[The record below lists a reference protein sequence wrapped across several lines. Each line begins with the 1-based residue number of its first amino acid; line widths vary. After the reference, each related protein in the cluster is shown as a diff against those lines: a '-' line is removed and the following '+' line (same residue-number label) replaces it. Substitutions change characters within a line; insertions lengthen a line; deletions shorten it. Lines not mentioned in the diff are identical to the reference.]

1 MDQEKT
7 NKDQDVFDSDYTT
20 FGAKDP
26 FNPKNHVEGHISMR
40 KDKYYGSVKIN
51 KINGEPVDHPLIFGT
66 PKIAYPF
73 GLGHNYR
80 FPSADQIYR
89 FRKYD
94 GTNIFMYRY
103 RDELREYITFK
114 VRLFPFLR
122 GRYITMWQHILRR
135 YPQITE
141 LFKMNPD
148 ITGFSF
154 ELYGSDNPHLIQYE
168 DVPLDIVLLFGIRA
182 KHWQIVLNTEL
193 ETGDIP
199 KAELLGT
206 VEKDYVW
213 HYEQEQEAFNEQL
226 EFIGLNA
233 SQTPVFRGE
242 EGSIWYV
249 KVKGTSDIRMYKCKP
264 HQIEQVHWTQ
274 SKTKLSATVIWAT
287 ILKAFENWENPNLDE
302 IVAILNEDYP
312 IHQITISMGQIK
324 QMLTAAKNAADTQKK
339 IWELIVMHGFD
350 GDTDTGTVFHKIADE
365 IDQDKRLIYK
375 AIKNV
380 QKMMKLED
388 ESERIMIPK
397 CVLSSL
403 IL

>member
-1 MDQEKT
+1 MDQQKTEK
-7 NKDQDVFDSDYTT
+7 DHHVFDSDYSEFSAT
-20 FGAKDP
+20 DP
-26 FNPKNHVEGHISMR
+26 FNPKNHVEGKISFR

-51 KINGEPVDHPLIFGT
+51 KINCESVEQPLIFGT

-80 FPSADQIYR
+80 FPSAEQIYR

-103 RDELREYITFK
+103 KYKGMVYTTFK

-122 GRYITMWQHILRR
+122 GRYITMWRYILRK

-141 LFKMNPD
+141 LFRMNPD
-148 ITGFSF
+148 ITSFSF
-154 ELYGSDNPHLIQYE
+154 ELYGSDNPHMIQYE
-168 DVPLDIVLLFGIRA
+168 DVKLDIVLLFALRGMQG
-182 KHWQIVLNTEL
+182 QIVLNTEL

-213 HYEQEQEAFNEQL
+213 HYEQEQEALDKQL

-233 SQTPVFRGE
+233 YQIPMFRGE
-242 EGSIWYV
+242 EGNIWFV
-249 KVKGTSDIRMYKCKP
+249 KVRDTSEIRMYKCKP

-274 SKTKLSATVIWAT
+274 SQTELSSAVIWAT
-287 ILKAFENWENPNLDE
+287 ILKAFENWEDPNLDE
-302 IVAILNEDYP
+302 IIAILNEDYP

-324 QMLTAAKNAADTQKK
+324 QMFKTAKDALDTRKK
-339 IWELIVMHGFD
+339 IWELIVLHRFD
-350 GDTDTGTVFHKIADE
+350 GNTDTATVFNKIAKE
-365 IDQDKRLIYK
+365 LDQDKRFIYK

-380 QKMMKLED
+380 QELMKLED
-388 ESERIMIPK
+388 ESE
-397 CVLSSL
+397 
-403 IL
+403 